1 MIALI
6 FIETDQGKIKNT
18 SLEALSY
25 VQPIA
30 KKVVAIL
37 FGQPANMN
45 ILEKAGAD
53 KILHVTDEKYS
64 SADAIIYASAL
75 ALAVNKEDV
84 QLVVMAKSILSDA
97 ISARLSI
104 KINASVVSNVIERP
118 KISENTFL
126 VKTSIY
132 SGKAY
137 ANIKIH
143 NEKKILLINKST
155 CDMQTDGD
163 DAKIE
168 PYEPNINAFDTK
180 MKVIKTERVQR
191 SVLLSEANI
200 VVSGGRGMQGPEN
213 WHILEELA
221 KILGAATGCSKPV
234 SDMNWRPHH
243 EHVGQTGIKV
253 SPSLYI
259 AIGISGAIQHLAGI
273 NRSRYILVINK
284 DPGAPFFKIADY
296 GMLGDAFEV
305 VPKLI
310 EAINKQKLE

>member
-1 MIALI
+1 MVALI

-25 VQPIA
+25 VQPMA

-64 SADAIIYASAL
+64 SANAVIYASAL

-168 PYEPNINAFDTK
+168 PYEPNINVFDTK

-296 GMLGDAFEV
+296 GILGDAFEV

-310 EAINKQKLE
+310 ETINKQKLE

>member
-37 FGQPANMN
+37 FGQPTDVN

-168 PYEPNINAFDTK
+168 SYDPNINVFDTK

-296 GMLGDAFEV
+296 GILGDAFEV

-310 EAINKQKLE
+310 ETINKQKLE

>member
-1 MIALI
+1 MVALI

-25 VQPIA
+25 VQPMA

-64 SADAIIYASAL
+64 SANAVIYASAL
-75 ALAVNKEDV
+75 ALAVNKENV

-97 ISARLSI
+97 VSARLSI

-137 ANIKIH
+137 ANIEIH

-168 PYEPNINAFDTK
+168 PYEPNINVFDTK

-296 GMLGDAFEV
+296 GILGDAFEV

-310 EAINKQKLE
+310 ETINKQKLE